1 LSLATI
7 KITDSV
13 ISANAALPSITRVRD
28 SLNPLIQFRFSSDRA
43 KGYWFVYFKSWHKVG
58 VWPTSKTRDIRQG
71 FSILV
76 SKISKKEEAKL
87 EIDCFSNVSDLLEW
101 YEERKSSDA
110 HISVQRKKDIKSAV
124 NCHLITLLGGANFED
139 LTHAYLDKNFIWPLQ
154 KKLAK
159 STVAKL
165 FRTLKS
171 AFYDAGNLHMI
182 ERNPLLGM
190 KITDFGNFISKPKGS
205 ALKPY
210 MVQALL
216 DELKDQKP
224 ITQVIVLLMI
234 TLGTRI
240 GETRQAKWKSFY
252 FGEQS
257 VWTIPASDTKTSE
270 DHTISLPNEVAQLLL
285 QWKKYQVSKHYKGKY
300 LFPSATDKESIG
312 SAEASTLIN
321 DFSCGEW
328 LSHDLRKCARISWAE
343 QGTDFAVGEK
353 MLNHKLGKIAEA
365 YLDTKVTDLRLEAL
379 NRHVS
384 WLLSL
389 KKDCFDLV

>member
-1 LSLATI
+1 MSLITI
-7 KITDSV
+7 KITDSS
-13 ISANAALPSITRVRD
+13 IAANAALPGVDRLRD
-28 SLNPLIQFRFSSDRA
+28 LLNPLIQFRYSSNHA
-43 KGYWFVYFKSWHKVG
+43 KGYWFVYYKSWHKVG
-58 VWPTSKTRDIRQG
+58 EWPLSKTRDIRQG
-71 FSILV
+71 FSVLV
-76 SKISKKEEAKL
+76 SKISQKEEARITK
-87 EIDCFSNVSDLLEW
+87 DCFSHVSDLLEW
-101 YEERKSSDA
+101 YEERKSGDA
-110 HISVQRKKDIKSAV
+110 HLSCQRKKDIKSAV

-171 AFYDAGNLHMI
+171 AFYDASNLHMI
-182 ERNPLLGM
+182 EHNPLVGM
-190 KITDFGNFISKPKGS
+190 KITDFGNFISRPKGS

-257 VWTIPASDTKTSE
+257 VWTISASDTKTSE
-270 DHTISLPNEVAQLLL
+270 DHTISLPQDVAQLLL
-285 QWKKYQVSKHYKGKY
+285 QWKQYQESKHYNGKY
-300 LFPSATDKESIG
+300 LFPNATDKNAIG
-312 SAEASTLIN
+312 STEASTLIN

-365 YLDTKVTDLRLEAL
+365 YLDTKVIDLRLEAL
-379 NRHVS
+379 NKHVS

-389 KKDCFDLV
+389 KKDCFYLV